1 MNCVKT
7 RFFETLCSVLI
18 FMGGAHCMQAQT
30 ITGIRGTGVKNGA
43 TSGTFIMDYLDVNAT
58 STSTSTNRIAK
69 EFTVGL
75 SGISGGDKLV
85 FSATNTT
92 GWEFLQGNRGSNSWK
107 SFCDVTS
114 LTANDTAK
122 TFCIRNTSTTAGTY
136 TNTITIG
143 FGSCNSITGSKTMN
157 VTVTVSSGGVYYW
170 EAGAASG
177 GDSSYNTAGN
187 WYPSRSTKAS
197 TDVLVV
203 DLGTGSTRKAST
215 IDMSGVNDS
224 VSQFLVKTLNLVNFK
239 NTTNG
244 TFIVGES
251 TSKSGDDFF
260 VDTLSIIRKTGS
272 SNLTIRAK
280 SGNMVN
286 VDGQVHVVAGNLN
299 FNGPA
304 THMFAGNINMV
315 GGTLDFSPLSGSR
328 TLYLNGKAQ
337 TLSGT
342 GGTLTFGN
350 NTPIT
355 TGSSRR
361 CTLTLS
367 RPVYIYNVLT
377 LRDSSVITSTG
388 GPGSSPTAAQ
398 WNSWVPNLQFKANSS
413 GYGKLATVP
422 STSTVTGDCLFE
434 IYCNTTRSWRSF
446 GIPLKNGVN
455 LSQFSDNID
464 ITGSKSGNN
473 LDSFSTCSN
482 CKSSA
487 YRWVESSQGWSAI
500 ASSSTATNIALGKGA
515 YIFYRGT
522 RSNGLGDSTVSA
534 NNQTIDFKGQLNVGS
549 TTVNLDYN
557 GSSASTTLRG
567 YNLVGNPYPCAVDLK
582 NVFSNSTNIKKRAVV
597 YDAIA
602 KTYNVWDSTGSSLS
616 RSGSSN
622 FTSGSQN
629 RSRIVE
635 AGAAV
640 FLIATGSGASASFSE
655 SDKTTTQSSVT
666 GHFKETP
673 KALACNT
680 LNLRLQ
686 YVNDTHP
693 ESDNAI
699 MVWNETASDVSEK
712 LDGYDV
718 EKFYAGYL
726 GVGTVANDGKWMS
739 IDKRGALPWVNH
751 TYTTEVKV
759 AVPEAS
765 EYKLSWQGCAAAS
778 QQYKVYLIDKAL
790 QKMVPLSAQQPY
802 VFTADKS
809 VSNTARFAIQME
821 EIAIAEIENGT
832 ETGLGGTQQEE
843 ALGSKTITRSGF
855 ALFPNPSADGK
866 FQVAVSEGEQ
876 LLGWRVMNALGQVV
890 AEHQGPSTNPSIE
903 LPAHCNKGSYW
914 IELIGIHNS
923 KTIRVQFQ

>member
-7 RFFETLCSVLI
+7 RFFETLCCVLI
-18 FMGGAHCMQAQT
+18 FMGGAHHMQAQT
-30 ITGIRGTGVKNGA
+30 ITGISGTGVKNGTTA
-43 TSGTFIMDYLDVNAT
+43 GTYVMDYVDINA
-58 STSTSTNRIAK
+58 SSASSHIAK
-69 EFTVGL
+69 EFVLSL
-75 SGISGGDKLV
+75 SGITGGTKLV
-85 FSATNTT
+85 FSASTT
-92 GWEFLQGNRGSNSWK
+92 SGWEFQQGSRSSNAWK
-107 SFCDVTS
+107 SFCYDNISLSSGTTS
-114 LTANDTAK
+114 E
-122 TFCIRNTSTTAGTY
+122 TFCIRTTNTSPGTY

-143 FGSCNSITGSKTMN
+143 FGTCSAITGSYTMN
-157 VTVTVSSGGVYYW
+157 VTATVTSGGVYYW

>member
-1 MNCVKT
+1 MNFTKSKL
-7 RFFETLCSVLI
+7 FETLLGVLI
-18 FMGGAHCMQAQT
+18 LVGGESTLQAQT
-30 ITGIRGTGVKNGA
+30 ITGITGTGVKSGTTA
-43 TSGTFIMDYLDVNAT
+43 GTFIMDYIDVNAT
-58 STSTSTNRIAK
+58 ATGTSTNRIAK
-69 EFTVGL
+69 EFTIGL
-75 SGISGGDKLV
+75 SGISGGNKLV

-107 SFCDVTS
+107 TFCDVTN

-143 FGSCNSITGSKTMN
+143 FGSCGSITGSKTMN

-177 GDSSYNTAGN
+177 GDSSYSTAGN
-187 WYPSRSTKAS
+187 WYPSRSTKLS
-197 TDVLVV
+197 SDVLVV
-203 DLGTGSTRKAST
+203 DLGSGSTRKSST
-215 IDMSGVNDS
+215 IDMSGVTDS
-224 VSQFLVKTLNLVNFK
+224 VSQFLVKSLNLVNFK

-251 TSKSGDDFF
+251 TSRAGDDFF
-260 VDTLSIIRKTGS
+260 VDTTSIIRKTGS
-272 SNLTIRAK
+272 NNLTIRVK

-286 VDGQVHVVAGNLN
+286 VDGQVHVAAGTLN

-304 THMFAGNINMV
+304 THMFAGNFNLA

-350 NTPIT
+350 NTPVT

-377 LRDSSVITSTG
+377 LRDSSVIVSTG

-398 WNSWVPNLQFKANSS
+398 WNSWIPNLQLKANSS

-422 STSTVTGDCLFE
+422 STASLTSDCLFE

-446 GIPLKNGVN
+446 GIPLRNGVN

-487 YRWVESSQGWSAI
+487 YRWVESSQSWSAI
-500 ASSSTATNIALGKGA
+500 SSSSTATNIALGKGS

-582 NVFSNSTNIKKRAVV
+582 NVFANSTNIKKRAVV

-616 RSGSSN
+616 RSGSSS
-622 FTSGSQN
+622 FTSAAQN
-629 RSRIVE
+629 RSRVIE

-673 KALACNT
+673 KNPACNT

-693 ESDNAI
+693 ESDNAL
-699 MVWNETASDVSEK
+699 MVWNESATDVSEQ

-726 GVGTVANDGKWMS
+726 GIGTVATDGKWMS

-751 TYTTEVKV
+751 TYVTDVKV

-765 EYKLSWQGCAAAS
+765 EYKLSWQGCSAAA

-802 VFTADKS
+802 VFKADKT
-809 VSNTARFAIQME
+809 VSTSARFALQLE
-821 EIAIAEIENGT
+821 EIAVAEIENGT

-843 ALGSKTITRSGF
+843 VLGNAQAEKSAF
-855 ALFPNPSADGK
+855 ALYPNPSVDGK
-866 FQVAVSEGEQ
+866 FHVAVSDGDR
-876 LLGWRVMNALGQVV
+876 LLHIRVMNALGQVV
-890 AEHQGPSTNPSIE
+890 VDQQGGEASPSFQ
-903 LPAHCNKGSYW
+903 LPAHCQKGSYW
-914 IELIGIHNS
+914 VELVSDRSS
-923 KTIRVQFQ
+923 KTVRVQFQ